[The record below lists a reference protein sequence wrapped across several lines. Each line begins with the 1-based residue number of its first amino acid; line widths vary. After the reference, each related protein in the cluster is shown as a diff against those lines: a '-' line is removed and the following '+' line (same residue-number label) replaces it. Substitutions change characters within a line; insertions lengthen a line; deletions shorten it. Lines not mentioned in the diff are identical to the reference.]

1 MPTLILIE
9 RGRVLI
15 NEKMIIFKEEVKKS
29 LQSKQMNERKSGRM
43 R

>member
-1 MPTLILIE
+1 LILIE